1 VGGRGPRGQCGG
13 VEAGPAD
20 LTERLGGALA
30 SFAEGERVVVDGQY
44 KLRQKSKVTV
54 TSPEAP
60 AVAKQAQAS

>member
-1 VGGRGPRGQCGG
+1 VRPITSGPTTGDRTIITSG
-13 VEAGPAD
+13 
-20 LTERLGGALA
+20 L
-30 SFAEGERVVVDGQY
+30 AEGERVVVNGQY